1 MYRTSSSFLALISAI
16 SVPLIFLSIFL
27 PGFVSNAALILVL
40 FSVFLIGIPHG
51 AIDHII
57 SSKLFGTGETLSGH
71 LLFYSSYLLIM
82 LVLGL
87 IWIFT
92 PVTGMIIFLLIS
104 IYHFGQADM
113 EDFLL
118 TKKFAPF
125 WNIFRGSMIILLII
139 FSDIS
144 TTFPILTTAMNLDT
158 DTFSSLFADPLWVI
172 AAVLVTYAGG
182 QLFLTFRGFVRSP
195 GIFFA
200 ESVLLVLLLLIT
212 GPLIGFAVYFAV
224 WHSAGHIHE
233 MRSFLELNGEKMTI
247 GMFYK
252 KAAPFTLISLFGL
265 FLLVLLQNAFSVQ
278 EQFLTLM
285 FILISVLTL
294 PHMLIV
300 DRMYAAGRQ
309 SE

>member
-1 MYRTSSSFLALISAI
+1 MYRATPSFLSLSLAI
-16 SVPLIFLSIFL
+16 SVPLILLSIFL

-57 SSKLFGTGETLSGH
+57 SSKLFGTGESLSGH
-71 LLFYSSYLLIM
+71 LLFYSSYLVIM

-87 IWIFT
+87 IWIFA
-92 PVTGMIIFLLIS
+92 PVIGMIIFLLIS
-104 IYHFGQADM
+104 LYHFGQADM
-113 EDFLL
+113 EEFLL
-118 TKKFAPF
+118 SKKFAPF
-125 WNIFRGSMIILLII
+125 WYVFRGTMIILLII
-139 FSDIS
+139 FSDTS

-158 DTFSSLFADPLWVI
+158 DTFSSFLADPLWVV
-172 AAVLVTYAGG
+172 AAVLVTYFVG
-182 QLFLTFRGFVRSP
+182 QLFLTFKGLIRSP
-195 GIFFA
+195 LIFFA
-200 ESVLLVLLLLIT
+200 ESGLLVLLLLIT

-233 MRSFLELNGEKMTI
+233 MRSFLELKGERMTI
-247 GMFYK
+247 GGFYK

-300 DRMYAAGRQ
+300 DRMYAAARKID
-309 SE
+309 